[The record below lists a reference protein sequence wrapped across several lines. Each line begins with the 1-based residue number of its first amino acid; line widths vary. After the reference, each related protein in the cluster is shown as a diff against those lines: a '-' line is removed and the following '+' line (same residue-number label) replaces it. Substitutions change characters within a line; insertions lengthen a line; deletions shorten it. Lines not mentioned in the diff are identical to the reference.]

1 MSLQH
6 TAKHL
11 ANQGRGKDTMLVHM
25 TPREVGGLQALAMAQ
40 GGSLSVNPD
49 TGLPEAGFLDNLLPM
64 IIGGGLMAMTG
75 GAAAPAV
82 LGMSMPTA
90 IGLGVGGLQT
100 LRTGDLGK
108 GIMAGLGAYGGA
120 GLAGGLMGAG
130 ATEAVQAA
138 NPQLTGGE
146 IAREMGQQGFVQPS
160 GVDKLTAG
168 VSALG
173 DSAGRSAFMG
183 SVGGGSG
190 LLKTGLA
197 AASPLLMEEQGDIPR
212 AKGSGP
218 NPYRYRFERGEADPF
233 PEASPTGVER
243 MYFPNARYIP
253 YAGGGAVEAMSDAN
267 AVGANTGFPMA
278 DIQRGAYATPYQQ
291 PISQNV
297 VTGASDTRVD
307 PYTGAE
313 RLAEGG
319 TAKENPLLDSPYYG
333 GYLNRGDS
341 GGESFA
347 EGPGPNGPSPTGSL
361 GMDIALGL
369 SDLQGIPGVLGIIG
383 ALGQSVLDTFS
394 TVSPSS
400 PNAVNGMDLQSDQA
414 TAAAAAAAA
423 DGVGPGMGGMGMGS
437 DGGSG
442 EAATAVSDGGGGADA
457 GAGGGVDGGVGAG
470 GLASGGI
477 SRLRYA
483 PGGLSDLGSYSDGG
497 RLLRGP
503 GDGVSDS
510 IPAVIGG
517 RQPARL
523 ADGEFVVPARIVSE
537 LGNGS
542 TEAGARKLYAMMDRI
557 QKARSKTV
565 GKGKV
570 AKNTRADKSLP
581 A

>member
-1 MSLQH
+1 MS
-6 TAKHL
+6 
-11 ANQGRGKDTMLVHM
+11 G
-25 TPREVGGLQALAMAQ
+25 
-40 GGSLSVNPD
+40 
-49 TGLPEAGFLDNLLPM
+49 
-64 IIGGGLMAMTG
+64 
-75 GAAAPAV
+75 
-82 LGMSMPTA
+82 
-90 IGLGVGGLQT
+90 
-100 LRTGDLGK
+100 
-108 GIMAGLGAYGGA
+108 
-120 GLAGGLMGAG
+120 
-130 ATEAVQAA
+130 
-138 NPQLTGGE
+138 
-146 IAREMGQQGFVQPS
+146 
-160 GVDKLTAG
+160 
-168 VSALG
+168 
-173 DSAGRSAFMG
+173 
-183 SVGGGSG
+183 VGGGSG

-197 AASPLLMEEQGDIPR
+197 AAGPVMSAMEEDGEMPR

-243 MYFPNARYIP
+243 MYFPNARYVA

-319 TAKENPLLDSPYYG
+319 TVKENSLLDSPYAYKNDG
-333 GYLNRGDS
+333 QS
-341 GGESFA
+341 GGESFS
-347 EGPGPNGPSPTGSL
+347 EGSPSLGSPTGSVIS
-361 GMDIALGL
+361 DIGFGL
-369 SDLQGIPGVLGIIG
+369 SGLQGAPGSLGVIGSLAG
-383 ALGQSVLDTFS
+383 ALMDSFS

-400 PNAVNGMDLQSDQA
+400 PNAINGLDLQSDIA
-414 TAAAAAAAA
+414 TAANMSNAPSVATEAQTAEAIAAALSDAIAAGA
-423 DGVGPGMGGMGMGS
+423 TATGTGTGTGGGMGGSTGAGT
-437 DGGSG
+437 DGGTG
-442 EAATAVSDGGGGADA
+442 DAATAVSDGGGGADA
-457 GAGGGVDGGVGAG
+457 GVSGGVDGGVGAG
-470 GLASGGI
+470 GLASGGV